1 MQQRARLTAHVL
13 ALAALGGSLATA
25 ARPQSGAAPLLLQ
38 IATSA
43 VRPGG
48 FGEPTV
54 IVVLGV
60 RQTIGEKATPA
71 VESVDVRVEAFT
83 TAGKS
88 QGVTANTTKVAFTR
102 GGDSV
107 VAYELLAKLTLPP
120 GSYQIRA
127 TVRTASDGRTGS
139 VSADVDVPRRSRDAF
154 DMSPIVFSTTPGL
167 PSAPRSALSDVLP
180 IVPTSL
186 REFSRTVRA
195 TAWAQIALGDDPI
208 LHPITLRARIVN
220 TNDEDVFQD
229 QRVITPAPLER
240 NRQATYK
247 VDLPL
252 QNLPDGSYVLVFSAT
267 SEKKSP
273 QQRDVRFAVQ

>member
-1 MQQRARLTAHVL
+1 MKRSLTRCVL
-13 ALAALGGSLATA
+13 VLVALGGSVAMA
-25 ARPQSGAAPLLLQ
+25 ASPQSVAAPLQLQ

-43 VRPGG
+43 IRPGG

-60 RQTIGEKATPA
+60 RQPIGEKATPA
-71 VESVDVRVEAFT
+71 VEAVDVRVEAFA

-88 QGVTANTTKVAFTR
+88 QGVTASTTKVAFTR

-107 VAYELLAKLTLPP
+107 VAYELLAKMTLPP

-127 TVRTASDGRTGS
+127 TVRTASDGRSGS
-139 VSADVDVPRRSRDAF
+139 VVADVDVPRRSRDAF

-167 PSAPRSALSDVLP
+167 PSAPRSALADVLP

-186 REFSRTVRA
+186 REFSRARRA

-220 TNDEDVFQD
+220 TNDEEVFQD

-247 VDLPL
+247 VELPL
-252 QNLPDGSYVLVFSAT
+252 QNLPLGSYVLSFFAT
-267 SEKKSP
+267 TERKTP
-273 QQRDVRFAVQ
+273 QRRDVWFSVE